1 MNLLDIILLVILG
14 AFTLYGF
21 KIGLIQMLGS
31 LVGLVLGVYLAGRWY
46 APFSSWLVT
55 AFHVNPYIAQVFGFA
70 ILLML
75 LNRVIGIGFW
85 MAYRVFNIL
94 KILPGVGTINHLGG
108 AVVGFVEGFLTIGVT
123 LFLATRFNVSP
134 VWVDTLK
141 HSAFVPIFTGVSGLV
156 VPLLPGVLKSAQS
169 VLGK

>member
-1 MNLLDIILLVILG
+1 MNILDLILLVILG

-21 KIGLIQMLGS
+21 RIGIVQMLGS

-55 AFHVNPYIAQVFGFA
+55 AFNVNPFIAQVFGFA
-70 ILLML
+70 ILLTL
-75 LNRVIGIGFW
+75 LNRVIGIAFW
-85 MAYRVFNIL
+85 IAYRIFNIL

-108 AVVGFVEGFLTIGVT
+108 AVVGFVEGFLTIGIT

-134 VWVDTLK
+134 TWVDTLK
-141 HSAFVPIFTGVSGLV
+141 HSALVPVFTSVAGLI

-169 VLGK
+169 VLR